1 MKWFF
6 AFLFLA
12 LPAMAQPTVTSV
24 PWYITG
30 FGTLSVSNSSVLLST
45 MTAGP
50 NSGVWPIAPQM
61 MYVTNSP
68 GSSGTLYVCPLGGT
82 CSASV
87 GIPLAVG
94 SSYGFFQ
101 PKTNMTVI
109 AATTATAVP
118 QWGN

>member
-30 FGTLSVSNSSVLLST
+30 FGTLAVSNSSVLLST

-50 NSGVWPIAPQM
+50 NSGVWPTAPQM
-61 MYVTNSP
+61 MYVTNAP
-68 GSSGTLYVCPLGGT
+68 GGGILYVCPLGGT
-82 CSASV
+82 CSSSV
-87 GIPLAVG
+87 GIPIAAG
-94 SSYGFFQ
+94 SSYGFFR
-101 PKTNMTVI
+101 PAATMTVI
-109 AATTATAVP
+109 SASTSTAVP